1 MIYTVPP
8 RIARF
13 EGDPLDYGK
22 EAIVV
27 PVVQA
32 EGKPSIEG
40 ILERINEVSNGVV
53 SKASERG
60 VFRGDRGEVY
70 TVPLEKATVY
80 LVGIGK
86 EPSDDSYR
94 RALAKVAKSVV
105 DKHEEVVVV
114 LEGLAETTANEAMVG
129 FLLGAYKLE
138 YFKSEKKSKLR
149 TVYYKGSLDEAYVK
163 AVAEAVY
170 LARDVANAPPNDLY
184 PERLAEKVRELF
196 SSLPNVEVEIFDY
209 DRLVKEGFGG
219 IVNVGKGSK
228 YKPRLVKI
236 HYKGGGRKIALV
248 GKTIVFD
255 AGGIQVKQAYTMTD
269 MYADKAG
276 GAAVLGV
283 LWAAA
288 KLGLP
293 VDLYGLLGVAINTLD
308 GEAYLPSDVIRM
320 WDGTKVDV
328 GHTDAEG
335 RLVIADAIAYSAK
348 ELGVDVIIDLAT
360 LTGAA
365 VIALGPLVAAIFTR
379 DEALK
384 EVFMEAAEKTG
395 EKLWPLPLVDE
406 YKQLLKK
413 SARLGDISNVG
424 GRWGGAIT
432 AALFLENF
440 THGKK
445 FVHLDIAG
453 PGIGGGEAASIAPEY
468 WPGKHAPGYGVRLV
482 LDALKKIIG

>member
-1 MIYTVPP
+1 M
-8 RIARF
+8 
-13 EGDPLDYGK
+13 EGDPLDSGK
-22 EAIVV
+22 EAIIV
-27 PVVQA
+27 PVTQV
-32 EGKPSIEG
+32 EGKPSIRG
-40 ILERINEVSNGVV
+40 ILERVNEVSNGVI
-53 SKASERG
+53 SKASEKG

-70 TVPLEKATVY
+70 TIPLEKVIVY
-80 LVGIGK
+80 LVGVGK
-86 EPSDDSYR
+86 EPSEDSYR
-94 RALAKVAKSVV
+94 RALAKAAKTIV
-105 DKHEEVVVV
+105 DKHEEAIVV
-114 LEGLAETTANEAMVG
+114 LEGVEESIANEALVG

-149 TVYYKGSLDEAYVK
+149 TVYYDGNLDETYVK

-209 DRLVKEGFGG
+209 DRLIKEGFGG

-248 GKTIVFD
+248 GKTLVFD

-276 GAAVLGV
+276 GAAVLGI

-348 ELGVDVIIDLAT
+348 ELGVDIVIDLAT

-379 DEALK
+379 DESLK

-413 SARLGDISNVG
+413 NARLGDISNVG

-482 LDALKKIIG
+482 LEALRKIIG